1 MLVVKLLLLHISR
14 PRAAENVC
22 MLFRVGAHEVRSSL
36 KKVLSRLLIL
46 LRDCMWEQLPNLEW
60 VLVVHHVVTAAT

>member
-1 MLVVKLLLLHISR
+1 
-14 PRAAENVC
+14 